1 MRMNMEEILLE
12 AGRRR
17 ASDVHMT
24 VGVPVMYRVR
34 GELQLGHG
42 EPLTAAMTEE
52 GVRQLMTPEQLQ
64 HFMNRRESDFSFE
77 LGGVSR
83 YRVNAYRQKGSVGMA
98 IRLIPATVPR
108 LEELGLPPIVKELA
122 QRPQGLVLVT
132 GPTGSGKS
140 TTLAAMIDHI
150 NRRRKGHII
159 TLEDPI
165 EFVHGHKSCV
175 VNQREIGA
183 DTESFSVAL
192 RAALRQ
198 DPDVILV
205 GEMRDLETI
214 LTAVTAAETG
224 HLVFGT
230 LHTADAP
237 QTVHRIIDM
246 FPPESQSQIRAQLS
260 AVLLGVLAQRLLPTA
275 DGQGRVAA
283 METLVNTPAV
293 ASLIRSDKVH
303 QIRSVMQTG
312 RVQGMQTFDLA
323 LRELVQQQVITT
335 EAAKEAVFGFGE

>member
-1 MRMNMEEILLE
+1 MNMEEILLE

-17 ASDVHMT
+17 ASDVHIT
-24 VGVPVMYRVR
+24 VGVPVMYRVK
-34 GELQLGHG
+34 GELQIGRG
-42 EPLTAAMTEE
+42 ETLTAAMTEE
-52 GVRQLMTPEQLQ
+52 GVRQLMMPEQLQ
-64 HFMNRRESDFSFE
+64 HFMNKRELDFSFE

-83 YRVNAYRQKGSVGMA
+83 YRVNAYRQKGSIGMA
-98 IRLIPATVPR
+98 IRLIPASVPR

-275 DGQGRVAA
+275 DGHGRVAV

-312 RVQGMQTFDLA
+312 RAQGMQTFDLA

-335 EAAKEAVFGFGE
+335 EAAREAVFGFGE